1 MYSLDLANQLLK
13 ELWKRK
19 LRTVLG
25 VFGIFWGTVSVILLL
40 ALGSGYYA
48 ASVKNLSSIAG
59 GAMMFFP
66 GITNLSYRGYP
77 SGRPVRFK
85 VDQVIQ
91 MGDKVPGIKYISA
104 TISSGSAP
112 MSYFKTTINSA
123 VDGVNWSYA
132 NIWKLQDQIQGRF
145 FSDQDVSKAQYV
157 VVLGESIN
165 KSVFKGEKAI
175 GKMITLWGIPF
186 TVIGILKDSAG
197 SGGAGWLSQKAMI
210 PYTTMIQIKGN
221 LDVGMFSAMPKK
233 VSEALMVKQGVKNY
247 LANLLHYNPADTGA
261 LNSPDLTKL
270 MRYFTIFFL
279 AIEVFLGFCG
289 LLTLIVG
296 GISVANMMF
305 LMVTE
310 RTREIGLRMALGAK
324 RKNIL
329 FLVLLE
335 TFLIVA
341 LGGFAG
347 IVFSKAVVL
356 IFDNV
361 ALPSWLGQPHI
372 HSWTMM
378 ITVLILFLVTFLAG
392 IFPARSASRMQPVD
406 ALSF

>member
-1 MYSLDLANQLLK
+1 
-13 ELWKRK
+13 
-19 LRTVLG
+19 
-25 VFGIFWGTVSVILLL
+25 
-40 ALGSGYYA
+40 
-48 ASVKNLSSIAG
+48 
-59 GAMMFFP
+59 
-66 GITNLSYRGYP
+66 
-77 SGRPVRFK
+77 
-85 VDQVIQ
+85 
-91 MGDKVPGIKYISA
+91 
-104 TISSGSAP
+104 
-112 MSYFKTTINSA
+112 
-123 VDGVNWSYA
+123 
-132 NIWKLQDQIQGRF
+132 
-145 FSDQDVSKAQYV
+145 
-157 VVLGESIN
+157 
-165 KSVFKGEKAI
+165 
-175 GKMITLWGIPF
+175 
-186 TVIGILKDSAG
+186 
-197 SGGAGWLSQKAMI
+197 
-210 PYTTMIQIKGN
+210 
-221 LDVGMFSAMPKK
+221 MFSAMPKK

>member
-1 MYSLDLANQLLK
+1 
-13 ELWKRK
+13 
-19 LRTVLG
+19 
-25 VFGIFWGTVSVILLL
+25 
-40 ALGSGYYA
+40 
-48 ASVKNLSSIAG
+48 
-59 GAMMFFP
+59 
-66 GITNLSYRGYP
+66 
-77 SGRPVRFK
+77 
-85 VDQVIQ
+85 
-91 MGDKVPGIKYISA
+91 
-104 TISSGSAP
+104 
-112 MSYFKTTINSA
+112 
-123 VDGVNWSYA
+123 
-132 NIWKLQDQIQGRF
+132 
-145 FSDQDVSKAQYV
+145 VSKAQYV

-186 TVIGILKDSAG
+186 TVIGVLKDSAG